1 MRPPTERQPMKI
13 NPVDELFAK
22 AGGTK
27 ALAAEL
33 GVSRQA
39 LYLWRTRGYVPA
51 GRLVQIERLYGIP
64 RRKLANPLLLVA
76 VGDSEGDDLI

>member
-1 MRPPTERQPMKI
+1 MKI

-27 ALAAEL
+27 ELAEKL

-39 LYLWRTRGYVPA
+39 LYLWRGRGYVPA
-51 GRLVQIERLYGIP
+51 ARLMQIERLYGIP
-64 RRKLANPLLLVA
+64 RRRLADPQLLA
-76 VGDSEGDDLI
+76 AIGDDDANDLI

>member
-1 MRPPTERQPMKI
+1 MKI

-27 ALAAEL
+27 ELAARL

-39 LYLWRTRGYVPA
+39 LYLWRGRGYVPA
-51 GRLVQIERLYGIP
+51 HRLIQIERMYGIP
-64 RRKLANPLLLVA
+64 RRQLANPELLIA